1 MEEQDHGTTV
11 VRRGWLAIGLLCI
24 GFIPALIIGWQLTR
38 PNLPAPVGWPELDVG
53 APVVQWGSNA
63 DRSLYL
69 HVLSPDDAS
78 QAAGVGPAVLFVH
91 GARGNPG
98 EFESQARAVAAAGN
112 TGILVEYSTFGEGA
126 DTDAQGVDITKVV
139 QYVRNNAT
147 ELGVDPNRIVV
158 VAASAGA
165 RAAIETLTVNTD
177 PDAMPD
183 AFVLLNPSIA
193 VEYPSA
199 APTRPTLLLHG
210 SNDELVPV
218 DAALAVCES
227 IGDMCE
233 AKVFD
238 GGVHGFFNEP
248 DYRAEATADIVEF
261 VSSLQ

>member
-1 MEEQDHGTTV
+1 MDEQDQGV
-11 VRRGWLAIGLLCI
+11 PLARRRWLAIGLVCV

-38 PNLPAPVGWPELDVG
+38 PNLPEPVGWPDLDVG
-53 APVVQWGSNA
+53 AEVVQWGSND

-69 HVLSPDDAS
+69 HI
-78 QAAGVGPAVLFVH
+78 VGPDETPAGAPAGAAVLFVH

-98 EFESQARAVAAAGN
+98 DFESQARALAAGGA
-112 TGILVEYSTFGEGA
+112 TGILVEYSTFSEGA
-126 DTDAQGVDITKVV
+126 DTDAQGVDITTVV
-139 QYVRNNAT
+139 RYVRNNAT
-147 ELGVDPNRIVV
+147 ELGVDPNRIVI

-177 PDAMPD
+177 ASAMPD

-193 VEYPSA
+193 VEYPGA

-210 SNDELVPV
+210 SDDELVPV

-227 IGDMCE
+227 IGESCT

-238 GGVHGFFNEP
+238 GGIHGFFNEP
-248 DYRAEATADIVEF
+248 DYRTEATADIVEF
-261 VSSLQ
+261 VSSLP